1 MARTRETDT
10 HVRHNPGDAGSQ
22 NDKTEKK
29 ETLPLFAAEG
39 RPLALR
45 TGIRA
50 GAAGSRLLE
59 ERAKR
64 ENANK

>member
-1 MARTRETDT
+1 M
-10 HVRHNPGDAGSQ
+10 SQ

-50 GAAGSRLLE
+50 GAAGVSLME

-64 ENANK
+64 ESANK

>member
-1 MARTRETDT
+1 M
-10 HVRHNPGDAGSQ
+10 SQ

-29 ETLPLFAAEG
+29 ETLPLFATGG

-50 GAAGSRLLE
+50 GAAGSFLAE

-64 ENANK
+64 ESANK